1 MRTTISLDPDAQAI
15 VSRLMRDRGMT
26 FEQAVNEAIRAGA
39 SSRAARE
46 SRTPIVDMG
55 APMAPLEKALRL
67 ASDLEDDELIRK
79 LATHK

>member
-1 MRTTISLDPDAQAI
+1 
-15 VSRLMRDRGMT
+15 MT
-26 FEQAVNEAIRAGA
+26 CEQAVNEAIQAGA
-39 SSRAARE
+39 SSRAARTE

-55 APMAPLEKALRL
+55 APMVPLDKALRL